1 MQSAKVHVVAPA
13 KFADAQE
20 IGDRFKNGQPVIV
33 NLQANDRE
41 LSRRMID
48 FCSGVT
54 YALAGSM
61 DKVADQVFL
70 LDPVQRGGVRGGE
83 AALAGARP
91 VPVLSD
97 PSVLSFHGG
106 NFLYVLGQIYVLI
119 LVVRA
124 LLSWFP
130 YRPDSPLNPVR
141 RVVFTL
147 TEPVLAPFRRLI
159 PPVGM
164 FDLSF
169 LVAFIVVELIV
180 SNVLARIPI

>member
-1 MQSAKVHVVAPA
+1 M
-13 KFADAQE
+13 
-20 IGDRFKNGQPVIV
+20 
-33 NLQANDRE
+33 
-41 LSRRMID
+41 
-48 FCSGVT
+48 
-54 YALAGSM
+54 
-61 DKVADQVFL
+61 
-70 LDPVQRGGVRGGE
+70 
-83 AALAGARP
+83 
-91 VPVLSD
+91 
-97 PSVLSFHGG
+97 LSFHGG
-106 NFLYVLGQIYVLI
+106 NVLYVLGQVYVLI

-141 RVVFTL
+141 RLIFTL
-147 TEPVLAPFRRLI
+147 TEPVLAPFRRII